1 MSAPITALVAKLPT
15 QPSVSTETVKIVQA
29 FNTWA
34 YKREQPS
41 DIALLSSVVARA
53 VQQRL
58 PVPLVLYWGKGP
70 RSQMAEPD
78 EICLDFLAS
87 MERRIESVYPN
98 GAQFF
103 LLLTDTHAHLN
114 QHTTKDINKYFSDIA
129 QAAHQRGF
137 KSRKLSDVVRSA
149 SPNLC
154 ASATEVASSEL
165 IESLRCSAEK
175 WYFGTSSAA
184 EAAASYFATNMRE
197 RVAVETIYPDSI
209 FVTFNGSTMRPLFP
223 ATLPIFYM
231 YSLKK
236 GFGVKPWFLNDD
248 GEWRR
253 SFAPSGHVNSVEIV
267 AAE

>member
-103 LLLTDTHAHLN
+103 LLLTDTHAQLN
-114 QHTTKDINKYFSDIA
+114 HHTT
-129 QAAHQRGF
+129 RGLCT
-137 KSRKLSDVVRSA
+137 LSDRTADRS
-149 SPNLC
+149 
-154 ASATEVASSEL
+154 
-165 IESLRCSAEK
+165 
-175 WYFGTSSAA
+175 YQ
-184 EAAASYFATNMRE
+184 
-197 RVAVETIYPDSI
+197 
-209 FVTFNGSTMRPLFP
+209 
-223 ATLPIFYM
+223 
-231 YSLKK
+231 
-236 GFGVKPWFLNDD
+236 
-248 GEWRR
+248 
-253 SFAPSGHVNSVEIV
+253 
-267 AAE
+267 